1 MLKKVIIFIL
11 YFLIFDGGLLQ
22 AQEEDK
28 VRWGLE
34 TSPYISY
41 SGINWGVQF
50 NGFYKKHSLGIG
62 TKIAFQSSYFPYQ
75 TSMGLMVDYKY
86 FIMSNNIIKSY
97 ISINYT
103 NLMYDVT
110 NRYYSNKN
118 IIHEYVVSN
127 GFLIKLTKKIWI
139 GNSIGV
145 GGYTERYFNFSEGKK
160 ENYIGY
166 NLMLKGLISYEF

>member
-1 MLKKVIIFIL
+1 MLKKVVIFIL
-11 YFLIFDGGLLQ
+11 YFLIIDEILLQ

-28 VRWGLE
+28 IKWGIE

-41 SGINWGVQF
+41 SGINFGLQV

-75 TSMGLMVDYKY
+75 TSIGLMVDYKY
-86 FIMSNNIIKSY
+86 FIMNNNNIKSY

>member
-1 MLKKVIIFIL
+1 MLKKIVILLFFCF
-11 YFLIFDGGLLQ
+11 FLNSFLG
-22 AQEEDK
+22 AQDK
-28 VRWGLE
+28 EKLKWGVE

-41 SGINWGVQF
+41 SGINWGIQV

-62 TKIAFQSSYFPYQ
+62 VKTSFQSSYFPYK
-75 TSMGLMVDYKY
+75 TSIGLVVDYKY
-86 FIMSNNIIKSY
+86 FIVRKNNIKSY

-103 NLMYDVT
+103 NLIYDVT

-118 IIHEYVVSN
+118 VIHEYVVSN
-127 GFLIKLTKKIWI
+127 GFLIKIMKRIWI

-166 NLMLKGLISYEF
+166 NLMLKGMLSYEF

>member
-1 MLKKVIIFIL
+1 MLKKVKIFVF
-11 YFLIFDGGLLQ
+11 YFLIFDGFLLQ
-22 AQEEDK
+22 AQEKDK
-28 VRWGLE
+28 VRWGIE

-41 SGINWGVQF
+41 SGINWGVQM
-50 NGFYKKHSLGIG
+50 NGFYKNHSVGIG
-62 TKIAFQSSYFPYQ
+62 AKTAFQSSYFPYQ
-75 TSMGLMVDYKY
+75 TSIGLMVDYKY
-86 FIMSNNIIKSY
+86 FIVRKNNIKSY

-103 NLMYDVT
+103 NLIYDVT

-118 IIHEYVVSN
+118 VIHEYVVSN
-127 GFLIKLTKKIWI
+127 GFLIKIMKRIWI

-166 NLMLKGLISYEF
+166 NLMLKGMLSYEF

>member
-1 MLKKVIIFIL
+1 MLKKVAIL
-11 YFLIFDGGLLQ
+11 FLCFLTFNPLLLQ
-22 AQEEDK
+22 AQEKEK
-28 VRWGLE
+28 IKWGLE

>member
-1 MLKKVIIFIL
+1 MLKKAIIFVF
-11 YFLIFDGGLLQ
+11 YFLIFDVFLLQ
-22 AQEEDK
+22 AQEKDK
-28 VRWGLE
+28 IKWGLE

-41 SGINWGVQF
+41 SGINWAIQV

-62 TKIAFQSSYFPYQ
+62 VKTSFQSSYFPYK
-75 TSMGLMVDYKY
+75 TSIGLVVGYKY
-86 FIMSNNIIKSY
+86 FMVSKSNIKSF
-97 ISINYT
+97 ISINY
-103 NLMYDVT
+103 NNAVYDVK
-110 NRYYSNKN
+110 NRNYSNKN

-127 GFLIKLTKKIWI
+127 GFLVKITKKIWI

-166 NLMLKGLISYEF
+166 NLMLKGLLSYEF

>member
-1 MLKKVIIFIL
+1 MK
-11 YFLIFDGGLLQ
+11 
-22 AQEEDK
+22 
-28 VRWGLE
+28 
-34 TSPYISY
+34 TS
-41 SGINWGVQF
+41 
-50 NGFYKKHSLGIG
+50 
-62 TKIAFQSSYFPYQ
+62 FQSSYFPYK
-75 TSMGLMVDYKY
+75 TSIGLVVDYKY
-86 FIMSNNIIKSY
+86 FMVSNNNIKSY

-127 GFLIKLTKKIWI
+127 GFLVKITKKIWI

-166 NLMLKGLISYEF
+166 NLMLKGLLSYEF

>member
-62 TKIAFQSSYFPYQ
+62 MKTSFQSSYFPYK
-75 TSMGLMVDYKY
+75 TSIGLVVDYKY
-86 FIMSNNIIKSY
+86 FMVSNNNIKSY

-127 GFLIKLTKKIWI
+127 GFLVKITKKIWI

-166 NLMLKGLISYEF
+166 NLMLKGLLSYEF